1 VVGGH
6 CREILD
12 LPPAVVWNGAVLL
25 QESEACAKNTQ
36 HRCFGLSRD
45 PKVHIMS
52 KESVTRTARVLMTP
66 FIVTLLLAPVIV
78 CNHLDSLTARLVT
91 IVTAASI
98 FIAVLSGSTKAKST
112 ELVVAGA
119 T

>member
-1 VVGGH
+1 
-6 CREILD
+6 
-12 LPPAVVWNGAVLL
+12 
-25 QESEACAKNTQ
+25 
-36 HRCFGLSRD
+36 
-45 PKVHIMS
+45 MS
-52 KESVTRTARVLMTP
+52 KESVTRTARILMTP

-78 CNHLDSLTARLVT
+78 CNHLDSLTTRLVT